1 MRTSRVTRSA
11 SWAALGAL
19 TASLLA
25 GCGDDTASQ
34 STGGPTV
41 VAAFYPLAFVAE
53 RAAGGDASVENLT
66 QPGGEPHDLELGFT
80 QTVALQEAT
89 VVVYESGF
97 QAAVDDAVA
106 TLDGADVVDVADV
119 VDLRA
124 VVHEEDDDG
133 SHTAD
138 DGHDHGEV
146 DPHFWQDPL
155 LLADVGDAVAE
166 ALSAADPDHADA
178 YAANGAELRADLEA
192 LDAEFTE
199 GLTGC
204 ERSTVVVSH
213 DAFEYLT
220 RYDLTF
226 EPIAGLSPDAEPTPA
241 GLAALQDL
249 ARREGI
255 TTVFS
260 ERLASPAMANTLASD
275 LGIETAVLDP
285 LEGLSDETADEDY
298 LSLMRENLT
307 ALEKANDCS

>member
-1 MRTSRVTRSA
+1 MKLSRLGTRTAT
-11 SWAALGAL
+11 WTLLGAL
-19 TASLLA
+19 AAPLLA
-25 GCGDDTASQ
+25 GCGGG
-34 STGGPTV
+34 TGGESSGGPSV
-41 VAAFYPLAFVAE
+41 VAAFYPLAFVSE
-53 RAAGGDASVENLT
+53 RVAGSDASVENLT

-97 QAAVDDAVA
+97 QAAVDDAVD
-106 TLDGADVVDVADV
+106 TLDGAQVVDVADV
-119 VDLRA
+119 VDLHA
-124 VVHEEDDDG
+124 VVHAEDQG
-133 SHTAD
+133 SHTAG

-155 LLADVGDAVAE
+155 LLADVGDAVAQ
-166 ALSAADPDHADA
+166 ALSTADPANGDT
-178 YAANGAELRADLEA
+178 YAANAAALRADLEA
-192 LDAEFTE
+192 LDTEFTQ
-199 GLTGC
+199 GLADC

-220 RYDLTF
+220 RYGLTF

-249 ARREGI
+249 ARSEGI

-260 ERLASPAMANTLASD
+260 ERLASPAMADTLASD

-298 LSLMRENLT
+298 LSLMRENLA
-307 ALEKANDCS
+307 ALQKANGC